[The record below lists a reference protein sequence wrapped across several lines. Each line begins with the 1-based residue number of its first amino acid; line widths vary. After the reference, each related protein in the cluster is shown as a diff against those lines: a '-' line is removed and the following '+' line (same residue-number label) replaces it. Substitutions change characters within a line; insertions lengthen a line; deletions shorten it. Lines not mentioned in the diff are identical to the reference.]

1 MKIELGSTPTMK
13 DYYTDT
19 ECTWCDGCG
28 DYGIWSAIRQA
39 CVGNGYHPHEVLLC
53 FDIGCHGNMSDKI
66 GGAYRVHGLHG
77 RILPFAA
84 GAKLANPTVHT
95 LACGGDGATF
105 SEGINHLIH
114 AVRSNYPVVFVLHNN
129 ENYGLTTGQASAVTR
144 QGNTMSPVINSS
156 PNGIPEATLNPM
168 DLIFSLQPTFV
179 ARGHSGDIKQLTH
192 LIQEGFKHD
201 GFAYIDVLQACPT
214 YNKFLT
220 SKFLR
225 DHCYAVDEASYD
237 VHDFETARKTSED
250 TTERIATGVLY
261 RARDPRPSFLGRL
274 KPREGR
280 ETTAVQ
286 EVQKFDVT
294 SLMQEFV

>member
-1 MKIELGSTPTMK
+1 MKIDLGTPKMA
-13 DYYTDT
+13 DYYTET

-28 DYGIWSAIRQA
+28 DYGIWSAMRRA
-39 CVGNGYHPHEVLLC
+39 CVELEYHPHQVLMC

-84 GAKLANPTVHT
+84 GAKLANPKVHT
-95 LACGGDGATF
+95 LVCGGDGATF

-114 AVRSNYPVVFVLHNN
+114 AIRSNYPIVFILHNN
-129 ENYGLTTGQASAVTR
+129 ENYGLTKGQASAVTR
-144 QGNTMSPVINSS
+144 QGNTMAPVINTS

-168 DLIFSLQPTFV
+168 DLVFSLNPTFV
-179 ARGHSGDIKQLTH
+179 ARGHSGDIKQLTE
-192 LIQEGFKHD
+192 LIKEGFQHD

-225 DHCYAVDEASYD
+225 DHCYKVEEGKYD
-237 VHDFETARKTSED
+237 VNDFETARKIARD
-250 TTERIATGVLY
+250 TTEKIATGILY
-261 RARDPRPSFLGRL
+261 RPEDARPSFLKRL
-274 KPREGR
+274 KAREGR
-280 ETTAVQ
+280 ETTCTE
-286 EVQKFDVT
+286 EVQKQDIT
-294 SLMQEFV
+294 ELMKEFV